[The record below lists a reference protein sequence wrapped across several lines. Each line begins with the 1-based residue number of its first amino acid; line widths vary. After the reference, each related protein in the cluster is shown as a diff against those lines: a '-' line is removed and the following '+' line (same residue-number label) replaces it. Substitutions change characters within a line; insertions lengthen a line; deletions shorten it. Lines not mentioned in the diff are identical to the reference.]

1 MSRIINNIAT
11 PLFTDLRVMAAA
23 VVLAGAM
30 SACSSDDGTALA
42 VPDSS
47 AATGDAVVF
56 TISTGKEATRAFTY
70 DNKWTMDDQM
80 AICEG
85 STVYQYKAS
94 GNSSSSGDRLAVVP
108 VTVSAQ
114 STYYW
119 SPKTTSRTFCAWYP
133 YSPDKPEN
141 THGSITVAIDQRGT
155 ASDTPEDVGSLGQT
169 DYNNYDLL
177 FAPTITA
184 TYASGLSSKETVDLT
199 FYHQMCRV
207 VVTVNSTA
215 TKGSKPVT
223 DIKLG
228 NGNIAVSGTITTL
241 GETGTDVSG
250 TATEWSVSA
259 GTSTVTMRRQVYDT
273 TENLFTYECVI
284 PPQSLSASATLFQ
297 ITTTDANNV
306 TKTTN
311 YIPSAMYTDAP
322 VFEAGC
328 QYNYSIALSA
338 AGKVNIATVQVYD
351 WSTENIAG
359 ETATVPD
366 AGY

>member
-1 MSRIINNIAT
+1 
-11 PLFTDLRVMAAA
+11 MAAA

-70 DNKWTMDDQM
+70 DNKWTMNDQM

-94 GNSSSSGDRLAVVP
+94 GNSSSSGDRVAVVP
-108 VTVSAQ
+108 VTVGAQ

-119 SPKTTSRTFCAWYP
+119 SPETTSRTFCAWYP
-133 YSPDKPEN
+133 YSSNKPEN
-141 THGSITVAIDQRGT
+141 THGSITVATDQRGT
-155 ASDTPEDVGSLGQT
+155 ASDTPKDGGSLGQT

-177 FAPTITA
+177 YAPDITVN
-184 TYASGLSSKETVDLT
+184 YKETVNLS
-199 FYHQMCRV
+199 FYHQLCRII
-207 VVTVNSTA
+207 VTVNSTA
-215 TKGSKPVT
+215 TTGSKPVT

-228 NGNIAVSGTITTL
+228 DNNIAFSGTINTL
-241 GETGTDVSG
+241 GKTGTGITG
-250 TATEWSVSA
+250 TATSWSVS
-259 GTSTVTMRRQVYDT
+259 GGSETITMRRKVYDT
-273 TENLFTYECVI
+273 ANHLFTYECVI
-284 PPQSLSASATLFQ
+284 PPQSLDANKKLFQ
-297 ITTTDANNV
+297 ITTTNSSDSS

-311 YIPSAMYTDAP
+311 YVPENMYTDTP
-322 VFEAGC
+322 IFQAGC
-328 QYNYSIALSA
+328 QYNYSISLSA
-338 AGKVNIATVQVYD
+338 AGRVNVATVQVYD
-351 WSTENIAG
+351 WSTEYIND
-359 ETATVPD
+359 ETATIPD